1 MEGCIALLSGGL
13 DSTVATAMAH
23 ADARVHTALTFDY
36 GQRAR
41 EREAETARAFCRRH
55 RIEHRVIELPWLK
68 AWTSTALVDRR
79 HSLPQVGVEGL
90 DAGGEARARATWV
103 PNRNGLFIAIA
114 AALAEGLELSSVVAG
129 FNAEEAAAFPDNSQA
144 FLDAANASLGFS
156 TLHRIRVVSPT
167 APMTKAEIAR
177 QFLDL
182 SLDPQLFW
190 CCYEGDEKLCG
201 RCESCSRTLR
211 AFAAVGRPELIRGR
225 FATA

>member
-41 EREAETARAFCRRH
+41 EREVETARAFCRQR

-79 HSLPQVGVEGL
+79 RDLPLVAIEGL
-90 DAGGEARARATWV
+90 DAGGEERARATWV

-129 FNAEEAAAFPDNSQA
+129 FNAEEAATFPDNSQA
-144 FLDAANASLGFS
+144 FLDAANASLAFS
-156 TLHRIRVVSPT
+156 TLHRIQVVSPT
-167 APMTKAEIAR
+167 APMTKARIAQR
-177 QFLDL
+177 FLEL
-182 SLDPQLFW
+182 GLDPELFW
-190 CCYEGDEKLCG
+190 CCYEGGEKLCG
-201 RCESCSRTLR
+201 RCESCSRTQR
-211 AFAAVGRPELIRGR
+211 AFAAIGSPELIRGR
-225 FATA
+225 FAAS

>member
-1 MEGCIALLSGGL
+1 MDGCIALLSGGL

-41 EREAETARAFCRRH
+41 EREVEIARAFCHRH
-55 RIEHRVIELPWLK
+55 RIEHRVIELPWLR

-79 HSLPQVGVEGL
+79 YELPQVDVEGL
-90 DAGGEARARATWV
+90 DAGGEERARATWV

-114 AALAEGLELSSVVAG
+114 AALAEGLKLSSVVAG
-129 FNAEEAAAFPDNSQA
+129 FNAEEAATFPDNSQA
-144 FLDAANASLGFS
+144 FLEASNASLGFS
-156 TLHRIRVVSPT
+156 TLCRVKVISPT
-167 APMTKAEIAR
+167 APMSKAQIAR

-190 CCYEGDEKLCG
+190 CCYEGDDKPCG

-211 AFAAVGRPELIRGR
+211 AFAAIGELDLIRGR
-225 FATA
+225 FQTA